1 MECPHAHVSVRL
13 PPGCVCRRHVKKEA
27 CAFGVLSS
35 SRPAALWPFLSPA
48 AGEEGGLQQGS
59 PPVPLSAGLC
69 AGCHHHPRG
78 RGGDP
83 MLPAG
88 QRSQLPGLQPA
99 HSERSAS
106 GHPAWAAGLQLNQRS
121 LTVREQS
128 SRPRAGRMCGRHV
141 VGQSLSCWE
150 QGGQHVTWGLGSRGL
165 HPQVARS
172 SEKLSCRLADMRL
185 INLDLNSVLSECSAG

>member
-78 RGGDP
+78 CGGDP

-106 GHPAWAAGLQLNQRS
+106 GHPAWAAGSQLNQRS

-128 SRPRAGRMCGRHV
+128 SRPRAGGC
-141 VGQSLSCWE
+141 VGA
-150 QGGQHVTWGLGSRGL
+150 TWWDSHSVAGSREANTLPGAWGAVGCIPRL
-165 HPQVARS
+165 PGPLRNCPVGWLTCAS
-172 SEKLSCRLADMRL
+172 STWT
-185 INLDLNSVLSECSAG
+185 